1 MADAR
6 PDESAARYVEKP
18 WGDEVIWAEGNG
30 YTAKLLRVRGGK
42 RLSLQFHQTK
52 HETLLLLEGQATL
65 LGLAMKPLSPVTIA
79 PGVIHPI
86 EAITDCVI
94 VEASTPE
101 GPPEDT
107 VRLEADLGRNWAPV
121 GS

>member
-6 PDESAARYVEKP
+6 PDENAARYVEKP

-30 YTAKLLRVRGGK
+30 YTAKLLRVSGGK
-42 RLSLQFHQTK
+42 RLSLQLHQTK
-52 HETLLLLEGQATL
+52 HETLLLLEGQATI
-65 LGLAMKPLSPVTIA
+65 LGLPMKPLSPVGIA
-79 PGVIHPI
+79 PGVIHRI

-107 VRLEADLGRNWAPV
+107 VRLEDDFGRNSDAI

>member
-1 MADAR
+1 MTDSGLNER
-6 PDESAARYVEKP
+6 LPRYVEKP

-30 YTAKLLRVRGGK
+30 YTAKLLRVRAGK

-52 HETLLLLEGQATL
+52 HETLLLLEGQATV
-65 LGLAMKPLSPVTIA
+65 LGLTMKPLSPVTIA
-79 PGVIHPI
+79 SGVIHRI

-107 VRLEADLGRNWAPV
+107 VRLEDDFGRNSDAIGP
-121 GS
+121 